1 MKDEELIFLCNL
13 LIFYIL
19 TSVHLIHNIQISV
32 A

>member
-1 MKDEELIFLCNL
+1 MKDEELIFLHNL

>member
-1 MKDEELIFLCNL
+1 MKDEELIFLHNL

-19 TSVHLIHNIQISV
+19 TSAHLIYNIQISV